1 MKKYFVLSLL
11 VLVCSQ
17 SFAAN
22 TTTPANN
29 EQTQGNWQPAV
40 NMGGIS
46 PQAPATS
53 TPPSAESSASNAS
66 TANQNAQ
73 EANQNTQPRNTNSP
87 DTTTSSNDSLPPPS
101 PIYQAA
107 QQQVSPLS
115 PDEIRT
121 LRGQS
126 EQNKRAMSSPTQT
139 IVPRI
144 SAQTVD
150 LSPGSSLPLVRAAV
164 NYTSNVSFTDATGA
178 PWPLAA
184 PALSANSN
192 DFAVYSIP
200 NGPIITLRA
209 NRAYATGSV
218 TVYLK
223 GLSVPIVLTVSS
235 GDTDSRKNVWTV
247 DSRLDLRIP
256 RRGPQAAP
264 MAEPESKIGLYDDV
278 LQAFLDGTPPQG
290 AQRLKVSGGVPE
302 TTVWQMGDD
311 LYIRSRADLMD
322 EFDQTLS
329 SADGMHL
336 WKMPVTP
343 YATFSVMGHAV
354 PLNITLE

>member
-1 MKKYFVLSLL
+1 MKKRFVISLL
-11 VLVCSQ
+11 ALMCSQ
-17 SFAAN
+17 AWAAD
-22 TTTPANN
+22 TPA
-29 EQTQGNWQPAV
+29 QTPQTGWQQAVDLAGMQPQKPSTAMPPAPPAQPA
-40 NMGGIS
+40 
-46 PQAPATS
+46 A
-53 TPPSAESSASNAS
+53 
-66 TANQNAQ
+66 
-73 EANQNTQPRNTNSP
+73 
-87 DTTTSSNDSLPPPS
+87 PPPTSDPAAPGAAPVTPTTGQAAPVSGDDALPLPS
-101 PIYQAA
+101 PVYQAA
-107 QQQVSPLS
+107 QAQVAPLS
-115 PDEIRT
+115 PGEVRE
-121 LRGQS
+121 LRGQHD
-126 EQNKRAMSSPTQT
+126 QVNRALKSPTMT

-184 PALSANSN
+184 PALSANAN

-200 NGPIITLRA
+200 DGPIITLQARH
-209 NRAYATGSV
+209 AYATGSI

-235 GDTDSRKNVWTV
+235 GDTDSKKNVWTV

-256 RRGPQAAP
+256 RRGPQAQA
-264 MAEPESKIGLYDDV
+264 MAAPESKIGLYDDA

-290 AQRLKVSGGVPE
+290 AKRLKTTGGVPD

-311 LYIRSRADLMD
+311 LYIRSRADVMD

-343 YATFSVMGHAV
+343 YVTFSVMGRAV

>member
-1 MKKYFVLSLL
+1 MKKRFVISLL
-11 VLVCSQ
+11 ALMCSQ
-17 SFAAN
+17 AWAAE
-22 TTTPANN
+22 TPPDAP
-29 EQTQGNWQPAV
+29 QTGWQQAVDLAGMQPQKPSTATPPAPPAQPA
-40 NMGGIS
+40 
-46 PQAPATS
+46 AT
-53 TPPSAESSASNAS
+53 TPPS
-66 TANQNAQ
+66 T
-73 EANQNTQPRNTNSP
+73 P
-87 DTTTSSNDSLPPPS
+87 DTNATSAAPTPVTATNGQASPVSGDDALPPPS
-101 PIYQAA
+101 PVYQAA
-107 QQQVSPLS
+107 QAQVAPLS
-115 PDEIRT
+115 PGEVRE
-121 LRGQS
+121 LRGQHD
-126 EQNKRAMSSPTQT
+126 QVNRALKSPTMT

-184 PALSANSN
+184 PALSANAN

-200 NGPIITLRA
+200 NGPIITLQA
-209 NRAYATGSV
+209 KHAYATGSI

-235 GDTDSRKNVWTV
+235 GDTDSKKNIWTV

-256 RRGPQAAP
+256 RRGPQAPA
-264 MAEPESKIGLYDDV
+264 MAAPESKIGLYDDA

-290 AQRLKVSGGVPE
+290 AQRLKTTGGVPD

-311 LYIRSRADLMD
+311 LYIRSRADVMD

-336 WKMPVTP
+336 WKLPVTP
-343 YATFSVMGHAV
+343 YVTFSVMGRAV